1 MTAPRHI
8 LTAAALLLLGSG
20 AAVLLRP
27 EGRGQRAEDKG
38 RPTLTSDFRP
48 LTSVLRPL
56 TSEHPFTY
64 TVRFV
69 PAPPGEFDAPTGTP
83 ILKRVLL
90 AWSSWPAPVS
100 VQRRDELSDWTTLLT
115 VAETTAISFGLC
127 VDDALDQWR
136 AVGSQNSEV
145 SSQKSAVKGQWAA
158 LCPLSS
164 VLCPLPPP

>member
-20 AAVLLRP
+20 AAVLLQP
-27 EGRGQRAEDKG
+27 EGREQRAEDKG
-38 RPTLTSDFRP
+38 QPALTSDFRP

-56 TSEHPFTY
+56 SSEHPFTY

-90 AWSSWPAPVS
+90 AWSSWPSPVS
-100 VQRRDELSDWTTLLT
+100 VQRRDELSTW
-115 VAETTAISFGLC
+115 TAIQSLSGANYGGAAGLPLC
-127 VDDALDQWR
+127 VADASNNWR
-136 AVGSQNSEV
+136 VIEE
-145 SSQKSAVKGQWAA
+145 
-158 LCPLSS
+158 
-164 VLCPLPPP
+164 